1 MTHRPLREYFK
12 GDVKACCCTCFV
24 FLFHFQAKVV
34 HEEILVP
41 LLSKIIFQQ
50 LFWAKNMR
58 SNNTTHMEAKLV
70 LFEHKHR
77 NHLILGWSYFKSSK
91 TNFPMGTFQS
101 LHFVLILYVWTWWLR
116 TCLFNGW
123 VFREN
128 YFKLQ
133 FWVKP
138 KGSAD
143 WQNHEGNE
151 RRIVRRDFCLS
162 TVFLKILLRMLLHSI
177 AKIC

>member
-58 SNNTTHMEAKLV
+58 SNNTTHIEAKLV
-70 LFEHKHR
+70 LFENKHR
-77 NHLILGWSYFKSSK
+77 NHLILGWTYFKSSK
-91 TNFPMGTFQS
+91 TNFPMGCLYTLYSVCMFE
-101 LHFVLILYVWTWWLR
+101 HGDYVL
-116 TCLFNGW
+116 
-123 VFREN
+123 
-128 YFKLQ
+128 
-133 FWVKP
+133 
-138 KGSAD
+138 
-143 WQNHEGNE
+143 
-151 RRIVRRDFCLS
+151 
-162 TVFLKILLRMLLHSI
+162 VFLMDGCFEKITLNCSSEWSQRGQQSDRIMREM
-177 AKIC
+177 KG